1 MMPYA
6 EPLFDRP
13 GALGAVATPCL
24 LYLVIISPALFSQWQ
39 RDLRRFVDPEKV
51 ELDCIT
57 AIESGNAAT
66 RRTSFT
72 KYRGLMYQKDM
83 PERSIIILTAYQVS
97 LHGRFASPRYRQLLT
112 PSHAC
117 ADRLD
122 QYDSVRHCLFPTLNP
137 KDDPQIQYHSAQAGN
152 YFSTINGKPLS
163 HDTDRAIADFQQD
176 ESHPVYY
183 PSQSIQVLSDVL
195 ITRIAFISEIAQ
207 EGVNLFEGQVLIT
220 IDGHWSPS
228 QYQQLVWSVSFN
240 RRIRSR
246 FIRSGPHLRPTCAW
260 I

>member
-6 EPLFDRP
+6 DSLFDRP

-57 AIESGNAAT
+57 AIEGGNAAT

-72 KYRGLMYQKDM
+72 KYRGLMYQKDT

-117 ADRLD
+117 ADRLG
-122 QYDSVRHCLFPTLNP
+122 SVRFR
-137 KDDPQIQYHSAQAGN
+137 S
-152 YFSTINGKPLS
+152 PLS
-163 HDTDRAIADFQQD
+163 I
-176 ESHPVYY
+176 SHPQ
-183 PSQSIQVLSDVL
+183 SQ
-195 ITRIAFISEIAQ
+195 R
-207 EGVNLFEGQVLIT
+207 
-220 IDGHWSPS
+220 
-228 QYQQLVWSVSFN
+228 
-240 RRIRSR
+240 
-246 FIRSGPHLRPTCAW
+246 RPTNPVPLCPGW
-260 I
+260 KLLLDY